1 MSRTQRLL
9 ELLQLLRKQTT
20 AVTGQMLATEL
31 GISLRTLYRDIAELQ
46 NQGADIL
53 GEAGTGYVLR
63 QDMILAPLK
72 FTANELEAVMLGIQ
86 WVQKLNDP
94 DLAKSAQHALDK
106 IKAVTNAQTT
116 SLRVGPILYAQ
127 HNVDLHSI
135 RQAIRQK
142 HEILIKYL
150 SLKDEQSER
159 IICPI
164 TIGYFE
170 KNAVLVGWC
179 TQKQDFR
186 HFRLDRIAHLTV
198 LNSQFHDPKSELLKQ
213 WQTTVRSCQ

>member
-9 ELLQLLRKQTT
+9 RKQTT
-20 AVTGQMLATEL
+20 AITGQTLATAL

-46 NQGADIL
+46 SQGADIL

-63 QDMILAPLK
+63 QDLVLAPLK

-94 DLAKSAQHALDK
+94 DLTKSAQNALHK
-106 IKAVTNAQTT
+106 IKAVTNTPTT
-116 SLRVGPILYAQ
+116 SLRVGPIMYAQ

-135 RQAIRQK
+135 RQAIRHK
-142 HEILIKYL
+142 KEILIEYL
-150 SLKDEQSER
+150 SLKNENSTR
-159 IICPI
+159 MICPI

-179 TQKQDFR
+179 IQKQDFR

-213 WQTTVRSCQ
+213 WQTTVRNCQ